1 MEFTTHLMEHQATLK
16 TWQKYMT
23 IYYYNNMGIIGM
35 HAHANFMG
43 ATFAWGCIGVVL
55 MFAGSMASIL
65 MWDGVVP
72 WLCVGSNSLSLDYAR
87 GRRGDALKFCGV
99 TLCVVTLSI
108 YILYQEWTP
117 RCQPNGCFAF
127 GTGDVWPVH
136 CWDTNSLITSP
147 VHCHW
152 SFRLAFAGGLSSER
166 LVWIRVRI
174 MLQII
179 SFFIGNTW

>member
-1 MEFTTHLMEHQATLK
+1 MHMRTLWGQRSLEVASAWCLCLLALWRAFWCEMVSCLGCALGRTH
-16 TWQKYMT
+16 W
-23 IYYYNNMGIIGM
+23 
-35 HAHANFMG
+35 
-43 ATFAWGCIGVVL
+43 VL
-55 MFAGSMASIL
+55 TMQG
-65 MWDGVVP
+65 
-72 WLCVGSNSLSLDYAR
+72 